1 MILEEKGDSFY
12 GALTYSFGW
21 LTAIYF
27 LSVKRRAIRWH
38 ALQSIV
44 VFGGLMLGIIAADSI
59 FPLDTRNSLF
69 YLLHIVSIGGLIII
83 SIGLWILLPL
93 QTFRGKP
100 FLVPVFAPLT
110 LKLAGVPPWTLPT
123 EPWEHAPASSGGP
136 VPNAAWDD
144 SSGSSNSMPCAAC
157 GGSGQ
162 VTCSSCGGRGSWYEQ
177 PTTATGNAQLQNC
190 GACIS
195 SGRLRCVSCGGTGR
209 AQALI

>member
-1 MILEEKGDSFY
+1 MTLQEKGDNFY
-12 GALTYSFGW
+12 GALTYAFGW

-27 LSVKRRAIRWH
+27 LSVKRRGIRWH

-44 VFGGLMLGIIAADSI
+44 VFGGLMLSIIAADSI
-59 FPLDTRNSLF
+59 FPLDARNALIS
-69 YLLHIVSIGGLIII
+69 LLHVVSMGGLIFI

-110 LKLAGVPPWTLPT
+110 LRIAGSPPWTLPA
-123 EPWEHAPASSGGP
+123 EPWEQLSTSGGGP
-136 VPNAAWDD
+136 VPNSAWG
-144 SSGSSNSMPCAAC
+144 GSSESSHSMPCGAC

-177 PTTATGNAQLQNC
+177 PTTATGSAQLQTC

-195 SGRLRCVSCGGTGR
+195 SGHIRCMSCGGSGR